1 MRCMIPDPPPV
12 SVIVPAHNESAG
24 IGRLL
29 GLLTT
34 GTLEGE
40 VEVVV
45 ACNGCTDNTVDTAR
59 AFEGVV
65 VVEVPQASKRLALQ
79 AGDSVARHAVR
90 AYVDADVAV
99 SRHDLLVLVRALTDG
114 VLAAGPER
122 RLSLD
127 GADWTVRWY
136 YDVWQLLPPVRDGLF
151 GRGMIVLSQEGHERV
166 RGLPSVMSDDLAIS
180 EAFGPSERAVVHG
193 AVVLIEGPRT
203 LRDLIRRRV
212 RIATGNNQLDQLGM
226 RSGRARTSVQ
236 DLLRIA
242 AGSPLLAAKVVVFV
256 AVTSVG
262 RLGARRRIRQGDF
275 TTWLRDESS
284 RR

>member
-1 MRCMIPDPPPV
+1 MRFMTPGPPPV
-12 SVIVPAHNESAG
+12 SVVVPAHNESAG

-29 GLLTT
+29 RLLTT
-34 GTLEGE
+34 GTPEGE

-45 ACNGCTDNTVDTAR
+45 ACNGCTDDTVDTAR

-65 VVEVPQASKRLALQ
+65 VVEVPEASKRLALK

-99 SRHDLLVLVRALTDG
+99 SRHDLLALVSALTDS

-122 RLSLD
+122 RLSLQ
-127 GADWTVRWY
+127 GADRTVRWY
-136 YDVWQLLPPVRDGLF
+136 YDVWQLLPQVRDGLF
-151 GRGMIVLSQEGHERV
+151 GRGVIVLSQEGHERI
-166 RGLPSVMSDDLAIS
+166 RGLPLVMSDDLAIS
-180 EAFGPSERAVVHG
+180 EAFTRQERKVVTG
-193 AVVLIEGPRT
+193 AVAVIEAPRT
-203 LRDLIRRRV
+203 VRDLVRRRI
-212 RIATGNNQLDQLGM
+212 RIATGNSQLDQMGM
-226 RSGRARTSVQ
+226 RSAVARTSVG

-242 AGSPLLAAKVVVFV
+242 SGSPVLAAKVAVFV
-256 AVTSVG
+256 AVTGAG
-262 RLGARRRIRQGDF
+262 RLLARRRIRRGDY

>member
-1 MRCMIPDPPPV
+1 MRFMTPGPPPV
-12 SVIVPAHNESAG
+12 SVVVPAHNESVG

-29 GLLTT
+29 RLLTS
-34 GTLEGE
+34 GTPEGE

-45 ACNGCTDNTVDTAR
+45 ACNGCTDDTVDAAR

-65 VVEVPQASKRLALQ
+65 VVEVPEASKRLALQ
-79 AGDSVARHAVR
+79 AGDSVARHPVR

-99 SRHDLLVLVRALTDG
+99 SRHDLLALVSALTDG

-136 YDVWQLLPPVRDGLF
+136 YDVWQLLPQVRDGLF
-151 GRGMIVLSQEGHERV
+151 GRGMIVLSQEGHERI
-166 RGLPSVMSDDLAIS
+166 RGLPSVLSDDLAIS
-180 EAFGPSERAVVHG
+180 ESFAPSERAVVHS
-193 AVVLIEGPRT
+193 AVVVIEGPRT
-203 LRDLIRRRV
+203 LGDLIRRRV
-212 RIATGNNQLDQLGM
+212 RIATGNSQLDQLGM
-226 RSGRARTSVQ
+226 RSGVARTSVK

-242 AGSPLLAAKVVVFV
+242 AGSPVLAAKVAVFV
-256 AVTSVG
+256 AVTGVG
-262 RLGARRRIRQGDF
+262 RLGARSRIRQGDF

>member
-1 MRCMIPDPPPV
+1 MTPGAPPV
-12 SVIVPAHNESAG
+12 SVVVPAHNESVG

-29 GLLTT
+29 RLLTS
-34 GTLEGE
+34 GTPEGE

-45 ACNGCTDNTVDTAR
+45 ACNGCTDDTVDAAR

-65 VVEVPQASKRLALQ
+65 VIEVPEASKRLALQ
-79 AGDSVARHAVR
+79 AGDSVARHPVR

-99 SRHDLLVLVRALTDG
+99 SRHDLLALVSALTDG

-136 YDVWQLLPPVRDGLF
+136 YDVWQLLPQVRDGLF
-151 GRGMIVLSQEGHERV
+151 GRGMIVLSPEGHERI
-166 RGLPSVMSDDLAIS
+166 RGLPSVLSDDLAIS
-180 EAFGPSERAVVHG
+180 ESFAPSERAVVHG
-193 AVVLIEGPRT
+193 AVVVIEGPRT
-203 LRDLIRRRV
+203 LGDLIRRRV
-212 RIATGNNQLDQLGM
+212 RIATGNSQLDQLGM
-226 RSGRARTSVQ
+226 RSGVARTSVQ

-242 AGSPLLAAKVVVFV
+242 AGSPVLAAKVAVFV
-256 AVTSVG
+256 AVTGVG